1 MSFDTLQES
10 RILRKILRI
19 VGLWVDD
26 GEHQHRVPSIVVG
39 LLIHGPLTFSYT
51 ILMWIDVFVSS
62 DLTQA
67 TDVLYIAL
75 TETAL
80 VVKIISI
87 LTHRKLARSIFDVWQ
102 TDDRFK
108 LQSLEE
114 RLMWK
119 ESFATFTIVSI
130 PYIACSLSV
139 VGCTFAAALFT
150 NVYRLPFSYWTPFD
164 CHDPKYY
171 WYAYFYGAIAMPLT
185 CIANC
190 TLDMW
195 QCYMMQH
202 LAVSF
207 KLIATRLEKLG
218 RSEHEPHSVVMR
230 KLIRIIQL
238 EQKVKRC

>member
-26 GEHQHRVPSIVVG
+26 GEHRVPSIVVG

-87 LTHRKLARSIFDVWQ
+87 LTHRKLARSIFDAWQ

-130 PYIACSLSV
+130 PYIACSISV
-139 VGCTFAAALFT
+139 VGCTFAAALIKE
-150 NVYRLPFSYWTPFD
+150 RLQV
-164 CHDPKYY
+164 
-171 WYAYFYGAIAMPLT
+171 ALLI
-185 CIANC
+185 
-190 TLDMW
+190 LDT
-195 QCYMMQH
+195 
-202 LAVSF
+202 
-207 KLIATRLEKLG
+207 IRLS
-218 RSEHEPHSVVMR
+218 RSEILLVRLLLWGDSHAFNMHSELYSGHVAVLYDATSGR
-230 KLIRIIQL
+230 
-238 EQKVKRC
+238 